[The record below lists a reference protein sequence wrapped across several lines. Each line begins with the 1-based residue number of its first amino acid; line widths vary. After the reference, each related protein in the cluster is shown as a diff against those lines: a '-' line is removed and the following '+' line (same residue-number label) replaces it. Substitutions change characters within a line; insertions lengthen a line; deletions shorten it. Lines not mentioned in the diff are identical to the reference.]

1 MTTDYRTA
9 LRKCDQDEAIT
20 AALLSLQPDDRAR
33 ILRMVAKLRALS
45 MKNNGAVLS
54 QREALDALVKLGIFV
69 KDHYIKP

>member
-1 MTTDYRTA
+1 MTDFSC

-20 AALLSLQPDDRAR
+20 AALLSLSRDDRAC

-54 QREALDALVKLGIFV
+54 QREALVNLVRLCIFV
-69 KDHYIKP
+69 KDHYIERP